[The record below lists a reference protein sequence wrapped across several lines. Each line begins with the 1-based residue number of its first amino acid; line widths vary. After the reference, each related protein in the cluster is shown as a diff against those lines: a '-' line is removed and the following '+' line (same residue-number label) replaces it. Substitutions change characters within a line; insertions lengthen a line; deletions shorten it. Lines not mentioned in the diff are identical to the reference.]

1 MKKCKGCGR
10 ELQTIDPQNWGYTP
24 KIEGDYCYR
33 CFRIKNYNDLV
44 VIDTSIDGV
53 KFEQQVVDLIHK
65 QDENDHF
72 FYLLD
77 IFNLNASRIPNLEKS
92 LNPSTSTI
100 VINKVDLLPKAVKLK
115 KIATYLESLFAS
127 TGLAGVKI
135 IFFSKVNK
143 QGIDELLKAVKKFK
157 NNYFIGRTNV
167 GKSSILN
174 SLITAL
180 DQTPSIVESPFL
192 NTTIDLIRL
201 EYNNITLVDTPGIIE
216 KNSFTSLI
224 APSELKYLY
233 FKKELK
239 QVTFQID
246 QPQTFVYGNLF
257 ALTLKLSSPRDIHFY
272 QNPMVN
278 LHRTKPANFES
289 YLNKNFTTLHPGL
302 LYQESYQQKQVVLNE
317 KLWYQKIDVFVQEL
331 GWVSFLLHP
340 KDEVWYFVPAKNSN
354 LLVETRKALI

>member
-10 ELQTIDPQNWGYTP
+10 ELQTIDPKNWGYTP
-24 KIEGDYCYR
+24 KIDGDYCYR

-44 VIDTSIDGV
+44 VVDATPDGA
-53 KFEQQVVDLIHK
+53 KFEQQVVDLINK
-65 QDENDHF
+65 QAEDNHF

-77 IFNLNASRIPNLEKS
+77 IFNLNASRIASLERS
-92 LNPSTSTI
+92 LNPSKSTI
-100 VINKVDLLPKAVKLK
+100 VVNKVDLLPKVVKLT
-115 KIATYLESLFAS
+115 KIKTYLQALFITTSLKN
-127 TGLAGVKI
+127 VEI

-143 QGIDELLKAVKKFK
+143 QGVDQLLKTVKKFK

-192 NTTIDLIRL
+192 NTTIDLIKL
-201 EYNNITLVDTPGIIE
+201 EYNNITLIDTPGIIE
-216 KNSFTSLI
+216 KNSFSSLI
-224 APSELKYLY
+224 APLELKYLY

-257 ALTLKLSSPRDIHFY
+257 ALTLKLSSPRDVHFY
-272 QNPMVN
+272 QNPNVN
-278 LHRTKPANFES
+278 LHRTKPTNFES
-289 YLNKNFTTLHPGL
+289 YLTKNFTTLHPGL
-302 LYQESYQQKQVVLNE
+302 LVQENYQEKQVVLQE
-317 KLWYQKIDVFVQEL
+317 KLWYQKVDIFVQEL
-331 GWVSFLLHP
+331 GWVSFFLHP
-340 KDEVWYFVPAKNSN
+340 DDEVWYFVPRKNSN
-354 LLVETRKALI
+354 LLVEVRRALI